1 MKEKISFVNEI
12 WNVGAPRWRPYFE
25 QRNRRPTKLCHTQCW
40 KRGFLFFIESWIQRH
55 QQSPR
60 IVILKVVCRFV
71 VLLLSTFS
79 GFSIFTAG
87 FLCLWQ
93 LCSLLC
99 RPPQRSTERSRII
112 DARRCSCSIAC
123 GLKRRDNFLA
133 WGDVVCELLWAE
145 ISNLILGGIWQIW
158 GNLLGT

>member
-40 KRGFLFFIESWIQRH
+40 KRGFLFFIEAWIQRH

-60 IVILKVVCRFV
+60 VVILKAVCRFV

-99 RPPQRSTERSRII
+99 RPPQRSTERSRILI
-112 DARRCSCSIAC
+112 HRHWRQEVQLSHCLRFQEARWSPGVGSCCLRTSM
-123 GLKRRDNFLA
+123 
-133 WGDVVCELLWAE
+133 
-145 ISNLILGGIWQIW
+145 S
-158 GNLLGT
+158 

>member
-1 MKEKISFVNEI
+1 MRLVMSELLAGVHISSKEVAVQPN
-12 WNVGAPRWRPYFE
+12 
-25 QRNRRPTKLCHTQCW
+25 CHTQCW
-40 KRGFLFFIESWIQRH
+40 KRGFLFFIEAWIQRH

-99 RPPQRSTERSRII
+99 RPPQRSTERSRILI
-112 DARRCSCSIAC
+112 HRHWRQEVQLFHCLRFEETSN
-123 GLKRRDNFLA
+123 LLA
-133 WGDVVCELLWAE
+133 WGDVVCEPLWAK

>member
-40 KRGFLFFIESWIQRH
+40 KRGFLFFIEAWIQRH

-93 LCSLLC
+93 LNFAHYCVALLNAPPSDRESLTPGGAVVPLLAVW
-99 RPPQRSTERSRII
+99 RDEIISWRGEMLFASFYELKSRIW
-112 DARRCSCSIAC
+112 
-123 GLKRRDNFLA
+123 F
-133 WGDVVCELLWAE
+133 
-145 ISNLILGGIWQIW
+145 
-158 GNLLGT
+158 

>member
-1 MKEKISFVNEI
+1 MRLVMSELHAGVHISNKEVAVQPNFAIHNVENEVFSF
-12 WNVGAPRWRPYFE
+12 Y
-25 QRNRRPTKLCHTQCW
+25 
-40 KRGFLFFIESWIQRH
+40 IEAWIQRH

-87 FLCLWQ
+87 FLRLWQ

-99 RPPQRSTERSRII
+99 RPPQRSTERSRIF
-112 DARRCSCSIAC
+112 DARRYSCPIAC
-123 GLKRRDNFLA
+123 GLRRRDNLLA
-133 WGDVVCELLWAE
+133 WGDVVCEPL
-145 ISNLILGGIWQIW
+145 
-158 GNLLGT
+158 

>member
-1 MKEKISFVNEI
+1 MRLVMSELHAGVHVSNKEVAVQPNFAIHNVENE
-12 WNVGAPRWRPYFE
+12 V
-25 QRNRRPTKLCHTQCW
+25 
-40 KRGFLFFIESWIQRH
+40 FFFYIEAWIQRH

-87 FLCLWQ
+87 FLRLWQ

-99 RPPQRSTERSRII
+99 RPPQRST
-112 DARRCSCSIAC
+112 
-123 GLKRRDNFLA
+123 
-133 WGDVVCELLWAE
+133 
-145 ISNLILGGIWQIW
+145 
-158 GNLLGT
+158 

>member
-40 KRGFLFFIESWIQRH
+40 KRGFLFFIEAWIQRH

-60 IVILKVVCRFV
+60 IVILKAVCRFV

-79 GFSIFTAG
+79 GFSMFAAG
-87 FLCLWQ
+87 FPLLWQ

-99 RPPQRSTERSRII
+99 RPPQRSTERSRIF
-112 DARRCSCSIAC
+112 DPSSLTPGGA
-123 GLKRRDNFLA
+123 
-133 WGDVVCELLWAE
+133 VVPLFAVSGGEMISWRGELLFA
-145 ISNLILGGIWQIW
+145 NLYELKSRIWF
-158 GNLLGT
+158 

>member
-1 MKEKISFVNEI
+1 MRFEMLELHAGVHISNKEIAVQPNFAIHNVENE
-12 WNVGAPRWRPYFE
+12 P
-25 QRNRRPTKLCHTQCW
+25 
-40 KRGFLFFIESWIQRH
+40 WIQRH
-55 QQSPR
+55 QQSPQ

-133 WGDVVCELLWAE
+133 WGDVVCELL
-145 ISNLILGGIWQIW
+145 
-158 GNLLGT
+158 